1 MIVRTRKLQCRPG
14 QLKFDTW
21 RKPQFRAIARSSK
34 NNNVLENAHCV
45 VTGGSRGIGLGIAKA
60 LALHGAACLLV
71 GKNKLKLE
79 SAVQELDDLSL
90 SRARQR
96 EDGEE
101 RPGPKH
107 LFTHG
112 DINNGTDIWNS
123 VSDAMKVSWAA
134 SSPDVLVNAAGVTHS
149 SFLVRMSEAQIHE
162 ILQTNL
168 TGTILASRWAA
179 KNMLRNKKSGS
190 DMDHG
195 CIINVASLLGLQGGA
210 GSSVYA
216 ASKAGVLGF
225 TRALASE
232 LGPAGIRVNAIVPGY
247 VETDMTDSMSA
258 KAREEALARIPLKR
272 FGVVDE
278 IAEAAV
284 LLATNRYANNCVLN
298 LDGGMSAT

>member
-1 MIVRTRKLQCRPG
+1 
-14 QLKFDTW
+14 
-21 RKPQFRAIARSSK
+21 
-34 NNNVLENAHCV
+34 
-45 VTGGSRGIGLGIAKA
+45 
-60 LALHGAACLLV
+60 
-71 GKNKLKLE
+71 
-79 SAVQELDDLSL
+79 
-90 SRARQR
+90 
-96 EDGEE
+96 
-101 RPGPKH
+101 
-107 LFTHG
+107 
-112 DINNGTDIWNS
+112 
-123 VSDAMKVSWAA
+123 MKVSWGA

-190 DMDHG
+190 GLSDMDRG

-258 KAREEALARIPLKR
+258 KAREDALARIPLKR